1 MHQQSNG
8 AQAHDRSCEISE
20 VRFERSEVRRERQ
33 MDEGVVSKPIA
44 HFREL
49 RVYKLSY
56 SLALDIH
63 KLTREFPASER
74 FELASQLRRAA
85 TSIPINIAEG
95 YGHKRSAEDFK
106 RFLVIA
112 LGSTN
117 EVSVILNLAHDL
129 EYLDKMNYTELQARC
144 EMIGKSINKLIQVWR

>member
-1 MHQQSNG
+1 
-8 AQAHDRSCEISE
+8 
-20 VRFERSEVRRERQ
+20 
-33 MDEGVVSKPIA
+33 MDEYGSKPIA
-44 HFREL
+44 SYRDL

-56 SLALDIH
+56 QLALDIH
-63 KLTREFPASER
+63 RLTRKFPASER
-74 FELASQLRRAA
+74 IELASQLRRAA

-95 YGHKRSAEDFK
+95 YGRKRSVEEFK

-112 LGSTN
+112 QGSAN

-129 EYLDKMNYTELQARC
+129 GYLEKGDYVELQTRC

>member
-20 VRFERSEVRRERQ
+20 VRFERLEVGREIQ
-33 MDEGVVSKPIA
+33 MDEGGNKPIA
-44 HFREL
+44 HYREL
-49 RVYKLSY
+49 RVYTLSY
-56 SLALDIH
+56 QLALDIH
-63 KLTREFPASER
+63 KLTRKFPATER
-74 FELASQLRRAA
+74 FELGSQLRRAA

-95 YGHKRSAEDFK
+95 YGRKRSAEEFK

-129 EYLDKMNYTELQARC
+129 EYLGKQEYLGLQLRC
-144 EMIGKSINKLIQVWR
+144 EVIGKSINKLIQVWR